1 MTLTTGSPDS
11 SGFFGKHG
19 GRFVHN
25 QLIPAL
31 DELTTAYEHH
41 GKEPDFLAEFSY
53 LLAHYSGR
61 PTPLF
66 RCNNMTRDLG
76 GATIY
81 LKRED
86 LGHLGA
92 HKINNALGQGLLAK
106 RMGKKKLIAET
117 GAGQHGVA
125 SAAAAALLGMHCTV
139 FMGEEDMKR
148 QELNVFRMRMMGATV
163 IPAMSGQRTLKE
175 AVDEAI
181 TCWAQNAHDTFYLLG
196 SAVGPHPYPLMVR
209 DFQSII
215 GVEARQQILEE
226 TGSLP
231 HACIA
236 CVGGGSNAIG
246 MFHPFVE
253 DTSVAL
259 IGVEPGGRG
268 TGIGDHAATMTYG
281 SPGTLHGFTSYL
293 LHDGNGVV
301 LPVHSISAGLDYPGV
316 GPEHALLHDTGRAQY
331 VTATDKE
338 AVEAFFTL
346 SRTEGIV
353 PALESS
359 HALAHA
365 MKIAPTL
372 PKNKALLICLS
383 GRGDKDVAQ
392 VAALSAEMGSKAE

>member
-1 MTLTTGSPDS
+1 MTLTTGYTPDNN
-11 SGFFGKHG
+11 GFFGNYG
-19 GRFVHN
+19 GRFVPG
-25 QLIPAL
+25 QLDPVL
-31 DELTTAYEHH
+31 DELSAAYEKY
-41 GKEPDFLAEFSY
+41 GQDPDFLAEFAY
-53 LLAHYSGR
+53 LLEHYSGR

-66 RCNNMTRDLG
+66 RCDNLTRHLG

-92 HKINNALGQGLLAK
+92 HKINNALGQALLAK

-125 SAAAAALLGMHCTV
+125 SAAAAALLGMSCTV

-163 IPAMSGQRTLKE
+163 APAMSGQRTLKE
-175 AVDEAI
+175 AVDEAL
-181 TCWAQNAHDTFYLLG
+181 TCWAQNAADTFYLLG

-209 DFQSII
+209 DFQSVI
-215 GVEARQQILEE
+215 GIEAREQILKE

-246 MFHPFVE
+246 LFHPFIDDE
-253 DTSVAL
+253 SVKL

-268 TGIGDHAATMTYG
+268 PAIGDHAATMTYG
-281 SPGTLHGFTSYL
+281 SPGTVHGFHSYL
-293 LHDGNGVV
+293 LHDGKGVV
-301 LPVHSISAGLDYPGV
+301 QPVHSISAGLDYPGV
-316 GPEHALLHDTGRAQY
+316 GPQHALLRDNGRAEY
-331 VTATDKE
+331 VVATDRE
-338 AVEAFFTL
+338 AVDAFFML
-346 SRTEGIV
+346 SRTEGII
-353 PALESS
+353 PALESA
-359 HALAHA
+359 HALAHVA
-365 MKIAPTL
+365 KIAPKL
-372 PKNKALLICLS
+372 PKEKALLVCLS

-392 VAALSAEMGSKAE
+392 IADMSARGVL